1 MKGYFIDHYDPNLI
15 RHLYSAEDLANIVK
29 DSVEYYEEHAKKAD
43 ERANR
48 TEEEIRADIQNEFKK
63 ENQQLK
69 RELHLSFGHF
79 NSESE
84 LNKFTEFNNKHSA
97 CRKTYKINLGK
108 VPYII
113 PTLTELGWAF
123 DVICPICGEKKNITD
138 YSAW

>member
-1 MKGYFIDHYDPNLI
+1 MKGYFIDHYDPNLL
-15 RHLYSAEDLANIVK
+15 RKLYSAEDLANLVK
-29 DSVEYYEEHAKKAD
+29 DSVEYYEQHAKEAD

-69 RELHLSFGHF
+69 KELLLSFGHF
-79 NSESE
+79 NNECE
-84 LNKFTEFNNKHSA
+84 LDRFIEFDNKHST

-108 VPYII
+108 VPYVI

-123 DVICPICGEKKNITD
+123 DAVCPICGEKKNITD

>member
-29 DSVEYYEEHAKKAD
+29 DSVEYYEQHAKEAD

-48 TEEEIRADIQNEFKK
+48 TEEEIRANIQNEFKK

-69 RELHLSFGHF
+69 RELLLSFGHF
-79 NSESE
+79 NTESE
-84 LNKFTEFNNKHSA
+84 LNRFIEFDNKHSA
-97 CRKTYKINLGK
+97 CRKTYKINSGK
-108 VPYII
+108 VSYVI
-113 PTLTELGWAF
+113 PTLTELGWVFNA
-123 DVICPICGEKKNITD
+123 ICPICGEKKNITD